1 MRTLIPQIA
10 AIYLLTLAATSA
22 WSHGPGNGPTNGS
35 GGHGPGSG
43 GPTAQQRE
51 VVGYFTSWGIYA
63 RNFKVKD
70 LVAQGGVPAVT
81 TVNYAFGNV
90 QPAQAGGTGPVVCQ
104 LGDAYA
110 DVERAWTAEES
121 VDGQAVDASQPLRGN
136 FQQLRALKQ
145 AHPGTKVLIALGG
158 WNGSKW
164 FSDAALTAESR
175 STLVTSCIDLFIK
188 GRINGSAADTADAE
202 GPAAGVFDGIDI
214 DWEYPAAEGAE
225 GNIVRPEDTRNFTLL
240 LQEFRRQLDAVD
252 PKLRLTIAAPAG
264 PQTAAKIELAEVA
277 RSLDF
282 INIMAYDLHGAWES
296 TTNHQA
302 ALAPNPADPAR
313 AQKLSVV
320 EIVGR
325 YLQAGVPA
333 SKIVVG
339 APLYSRG
346 WSGVTNA
353 GHGLYQPATGVPA
366 GTYEAGIE
374 DYQTAKSK
382 PGFTRYWDPY
392 ARSAWLFDGAT
403 FWTFDDAQ
411 TLRGKARFVKLA
423 RLRGM
428 MFWELSGDGGEL
440 VRAVGDELSR

>member
-1 MRTLIPQIA
+1 MRTLIQQIA
-10 AIYLLTLAATSA
+10 AIPLMALMATSA
-22 WSHGPGNGPTNGS
+22 WSHGPG
-35 GGHGPGSG
+35 HGPGG
-43 GPTAQQRE
+43 GNGSPPRE

-81 TVNYAFGNV
+81 TINYAFGNV
-90 QPAQAGGTGPVVCQ
+90 QPAQAGGAGPVVCQ

-110 DVERAWTAEES
+110 DVERAWAAEES

-136 FQQLRALKQ
+136 FQQLLALKR
-145 AHPGTKVLIALGG
+145 AYPGTKVLIALGG

-175 STLVTSCIDLFIK
+175 SALVTSCIDLFIK
-188 GRINGSAADTADAE
+188 GRTDGSTTGN

-225 GNIVRPEDTRNFTLL
+225 GNTVRPEDTRNFTLL
-240 LQEFRRQLDAVD
+240 LQEFRRQLDAID
-252 PKLRLTIAAPAG
+252 PQLRLTIAAPAG

-282 INIMAYDLHGAWES
+282 INVMAYDLHGAWES

-302 ALAPNPADPAR
+302 ALAPNPNDPAR

-320 EIVGR
+320 ETVGR

-333 SKIVVG
+333 YKIVVG

-346 WSGVTNA
+346 WTGVTNA
-353 GHGLYQPATGVPA
+353 QRGLYQAATGIPA

-374 DYQTAKSK
+374 DYQTLQAK
-382 PGFTRYWDPY
+382 PGFTRYWDAH
-392 ARSAWLFDGAT
+392 ARAAWLFDGTT

-411 TLRGKARFVKLA
+411 TLREKARFVKLA

-440 VRAVGDELSR
+440 VRAVGNELSR

>member
-1 MRTLIPQIA
+1 MRTLIRQIA
-10 AIYLLTLAATSA
+10 AIPLMALVATSA
-22 WSHGPGNGPTNGS
+22 WSHGPG
-35 GGHGPGSG
+35 HGPGGGSG
-43 GPTAQQRE
+43 APPRE

-81 TVNYAFGNV
+81 TINYAFGNV
-90 QPAQAGGTGPVVCQ
+90 QPVQAGGTGPVVCQ

-110 DVERAWTAEES
+110 DVERAWAAEES
-121 VDGQAVDASQPLRGN
+121 VDGQGVDASQPLRGN
-136 FQQLRALKQ
+136 FQQLLALKR
-145 AHPGTKVLIALGG
+145 AYPGTKVLIALGG

-175 STLVTSCIDLFIK
+175 SALVTSCIDLFIK
-188 GRINGSAADTADAE
+188 GRTDGSTTGN

-225 GNIVRPEDTRNFTLL
+225 GNTVRPEDTRNFTLL
-240 LQEFRRQLDAVD
+240 LQEFRRQLDAID
-252 PKLRLTIAAPAG
+252 PQLRLTIAAPAG

-282 INIMAYDLHGAWES
+282 INVMAYDLHGAWES

-302 ALAPNPADPAR
+302 ALAPNPNDPAR
-313 AQKLSVV
+313 TQKLSVV
-320 EIVGR
+320 ETVGR

-333 SKIVVG
+333 HKIVVG

-346 WSGVTNA
+346 WTGVTNA
-353 GHGLYQPATGVPA
+353 QRGLYQPATGIPA

-374 DYQTAKSK
+374 DYQTLQAK
-382 PGFTRYWDPY
+382 PGFTRYWDAH
-392 ARSAWLFDGAT
+392 ARSAWLFDGTT

-411 TLRGKARFVKLA
+411 TLREKARFVKLA

>member
-1 MRTLIPQIA
+1 MRTLIRQIA
-10 AIYLLTLAATSA
+10 AIPLMALVATSA
-22 WSHGPGNGPTNGS
+22 WSHGPG
-35 GGHGPGSG
+35 HGPGGGSG
-43 GPTAQQRE
+43 APPRE

-81 TVNYAFGNV
+81 TINYAFGNV

-110 DVERAWTAEES
+110 DVERAWAAEES
-121 VDGQAVDASQPLRGN
+121 VDGQAVDSSQPLRGN
-136 FQQLRALKQ
+136 FQQLLALKR
-145 AHPGTKVLIALGG
+145 AYPGTKVLIALGG

-175 STLVTSCIDLFIK
+175 SALVTSCIDLFIK
-188 GRINGSAADTADAE
+188 GRTDGSTAGN

-225 GNIVRPEDTRNFTLL
+225 GNTVRPEDTRNFTLL
-240 LQEFRRQLDAVD
+240 LQEFRRQLDAID
-252 PKLRLTIAAPAG
+252 PQLRLTIAAPAG
-264 PQTAAKIELAEVA
+264 PQTAAKIELAEVS

-282 INIMAYDLHGAWES
+282 INVMAYDLHGAWES

-302 ALAPNPADPAR
+302 ALAPNPNDPAR

-320 EIVGR
+320 ETVGR

-333 SKIVVG
+333 QKIVVG

-346 WSGVTNA
+346 WTGVTNA
-353 GHGLYQPATGVPA
+353 QRGLYQAATGIPA

-374 DYQTAKSK
+374 DYQTLQAK
-382 PGFTRYWDPY
+382 PGFTRYWDAH
-392 ARSAWLFDGAT
+392 ARSAWLFDGTT

-411 TLRGKARFVKLA
+411 TLREKARFVKLA